1 MEIRTMPHDLDLE
14 RQVLQSCLAGD
25 DAPYEV
31 LKPDHFYN
39 THHANLYLA
48 MNNLHQRQ
56 EPVEISLIAGEL
68 KQNMTS
74 IPAAALSVVL
84 DYPPAPDAALAARKI
99 VGYYQLRELANACHA
114 AMKRALS
121 AGPDQPA
128 EVSQYLKCELER
140 IDAGRQSEWCHIS
153 DIITECTENAE
164 RLSKHG
170 GITGVPTGFRDLD
183 FYTCGYQGGDLNI
196 IAARPSMG
204 KTALAVNCML
214 NAAREGHGAGFISLE
229 MQRVPVGNRALSIAA
244 SINALKFRSGR
255 FVGTDWDKMVDA
267 AGRLSDY
274 PIWVDDHPRASYQT
288 IHSKV
293 KTLMQKHP
301 QAKVV
306 WIDYLGFIDG
316 DKDKNK
322 VQEVESITRNL
333 KATAKELNIP
343 INLLCQLSRKC
354 EERPNKRP
362 ILSDLRD
369 SGAIEQ
375 DADTVFFIYR
385 DDYYNQQSKDKG
397 ITEVSISK
405 QRNGPTGVV
414 KLAWQEEYTRFT
426 NLAKE
431 VQQWQE

>member
-1 MEIRTMPHDLDLE
+1 MEIKNLPYDLDMEKQL
-14 RQVLQSCLAGD
+14 LASCLTGQTECFD
-25 DAPYEV
+25 V
-31 LKPDHFYN
+31 LRNDHFYH
-39 THHANLYLA
+39 TPHADLYTA
-48 MNNLHQRQ
+48 MVSLHTRH
-56 EPVEISLIAGEL
+56 EPIEIPLVAGEL
-68 KQNMTS
+68 RSLGKHINSQLIS
-74 IPAAALSVVL
+74 EILE
-84 DYPPAPDAALAARKI
+84 YPPSANQVATSRKI
-99 VGYYQLRELANACHA
+99 TGYYQLREVYKACHA
-114 AMKRALS
+114 AQKRCLN
-121 AGPDQPA
+121 AGPDDTA
-128 EVSQYLKCELER
+128 EVFGYLKCALDR
-140 IDAGRQSEWCHIS
+140 IDEGRGSEWCHIA
-153 DIITECTENAE
+153 DIITECTEKAE
-164 RLSKHG
+164 QLSKHG

-204 KTALAVNCML
+204 KTALAVNCIL
-214 NAAREGHGAGFISLE
+214 NAARDGHGAGFISLE
-229 MQRVPVGNRALSIAA
+229 MQRVPVGNRALSVTA

-267 AGRLSDY
+267 AGRISDY

-293 KTLMQKHP
+293 KALLQKHP

-385 DDYYNQQSKDKG
+385 DDYYNPQSKDKG

-414 KLAWQEEYTRFT
+414 KLAWQEEYTRFQ
-426 NLAKE
+426 NLARE
-431 VQQWQE
+431 AA